1 MTMTR
6 HIALMLL
13 LGVAVSV
20 SSCRNKAKGPTDT
33 VSSGVIKISVDESFR
48 PLIQEEIDVYEGLY
62 PAAGL
67 IPEYTSEV
75 EAINLLLKDSVRLAV
90 STRQLTEAEIN
101 GLAEKKLV
109 PRQIKIATDGIALI
123 THKQNADTILSVPD
137 LTKILTGKITKWSQL
152 DPKSTLGDIQVV
164 FDNTNSST
172 VRYAIDS
179 LCNGEPLYKELTALG
194 TNPQVID
201 HVAKTPNALGII
213 GVSWIG
219 NEADSTNLSFSE
231 RINVM
236 RLSRENPA
244 MVANSCKPFQA
255 YLALGR
261 YPLTRDVYILLTDP
275 RNGLASGFT
284 TYVCSDRG
292 QRILLKS
299 GVVPA
304 TQAIRL
310 VDVRDEL

>member
-1 MTMTR
+1 MTK
-6 HIALMLL
+6 HIAFILL
-13 LGVAVSV
+13 LGMAVTAT
-20 SSCRNKAKGPTDT
+20 SCRNKTQAPTDT

-75 EAINLLLKDSVRLAV
+75 EAINLLLKDSVRLTV
-90 STRQLTEAEIN
+90 STRRLTEAEIN
-101 GLAEKKLV
+101 GLQEKKLF
-109 PRQIKIATDGIALI
+109 PKEIKIATDGIALI

-137 LTKILTGKITKWSQL
+137 LTKILTGKITQWSEL
-152 DPKSTLGDIQVV
+152 DPKSKLGKIQVV
-164 FDNTNSST
+164 FDNSNSST
-172 VRYAIDS
+172 IRYVIDS
-179 LCNGEPLYKELTALG
+179 LCKGQPLYQGLTALG

-201 HVAKTPNALGII
+201 YVAKTPNALGVI

-219 NEADSTNLSFSE
+219 NKADSTNLSFSE

-236 RLSRENPA
+236 RISRENPA
-244 MVANSCKPFQA
+244 LVANSCKPFQA

-261 YPLTRDVYILLTDP
+261 YPLTRDVYIILTEP
-275 RNGLASGFT
+275 RSGLASGFT
-284 TYVCSDRG
+284 TYICSDRG